1 MGQNLGSL
9 TGVAQQRIGNVEDW
23 RALVPVPQLGKA
35 LDIITTWQQ
44 QRGTESIESL
54 VSKVVEDKI
63 KQSAPVGE
71 LSQVL
76 QRINWLY

>member
-23 RALVPVPQLGKA
+23 RTLVPVPQLGKA
-35 LDIITTWQQ
+35 LDTITTWQQ
-44 QRGTESIESL
+44 QRGTESVESL
-54 VSKVVEDKI
+54 VSKVVEDKV
-63 KQSAPVGE
+63 KQLAPVGE